1 MSTQDPRRVRALI
14 VDDEAL
20 SRKRIKRLLANDSG
34 IEVIGECSDGQ
45 KAVEAIHALT
55 PDLVFL
61 DIQMPVM
68 NGFDVIRSIGSE
80 RMPAVIFITAYDE
93 YALDAFEVHAVDYL
107 LKPFNRARFEKTVT
121 HAKTLIGRLQDGA

>member
-93 YALDAFEVHAVDYL
+93 YALDAFEVHAVD
-107 LKPFNRARFEKTVT
+107 
-121 HAKTLIGRLQDGA
+121 